1 MVRQFET
8 IRHVESI
15 QRTRVPANGPVERK
29 FPFLLYSD
37 GFDEWHL
44 PSLGSILGVFSH
56 LRFHC
61 GLEPA
66 PNGDHGSL
74 GPNPNAKM
82 LRTRMGQVFTGQ

>member
-56 LRFHC
+56 LCFHC
-61 GLEPA
+61 GLEP
-66 PNGDHGSL
+66 PPDGDHGYL
-74 GPNPNAKM
+74 GPNPDAKM
-82 LRTRMGQVFTGQ
+82 LRTRMGQVFTRQ